1 MKEFKD
7 AKPKRTVLDVRG
19 KHHVSQRALAH
30 ICDSLKKH
38 GMIKATSRS
47 TMQRTRNAFAERTTP
62 FGTLI
67 QTRSL
72 KTKRG
77 GCISLPFL
85 HPMAMLWVCCED
97 CPEFKDFFSSTI
109 QGQRLKIVMYSDE
122 VTPSRELLAYNHK
135 KLWAVY

>member
-1 MKEFKD
+1 MVKEFKD
-7 AKPKRTVLDVRG
+7 AKPKRTNLDLRG
-19 KHHVSQRALAH
+19 KHHVTQRALAH
-30 ICDSLKKH
+30 ICDNLKKH

-47 TMQRTRNAFAERTTP
+47 TMQRTRNSFAERSTP
-62 FGTLI
+62 FGTVI

-72 KTKRG
+72 IAKRG

-85 HPMAMLWVCCED
+85 HQAAMLWACCED
-97 CPEFKDFFSSTI
+97 CPEFKAFFSSTI

-135 KLWAVY
+135 KLWRN